1 MQFSLKKDFQIPYL
15 GSKLIQFS
23 KEVPHVTF
31 LHIYKYYHLCTIGYE
46 LLLKI
51 HNIFKEICNFSFLL
65 KSAMEDFFFPIFS
78 YIKFV
83 VIMKKFKMT

>member
-31 LHIYKYYHLCTIGYE
+31 LHIYKYYHLCTIGY
-46 LLLKI
+46 
-51 HNIFKEICNFSFLL
+51 
-65 KSAMEDFFFPIFS
+65 DFFIN
-78 YIKFV
+78 
-83 VIMKKFKMT
+83 IMDQLEMFQLQKNYF